1 MKDSQ
6 GPGFSIAVAMEVCT
20 LPAVSGCPEKK
31 TDVVDMGEELVNED
45 DLSIFE
51 RQLCNLLQLVLDDLF
66 AW

>member
-6 GPGFSIAVAMEVCT
+6 GPGFSIAVAMEVVYI
-20 LPAVSGCPEKK
+20 PAVSGCPEKK

-51 RQLCNLLQLVLDDLF
+51 RQLRNLLQLVLDDLF

>member
-6 GPGFSIAVAMEVCT
+6 GPGFSIAVAMEVFT
-20 LPAVSGCPEKK
+20 KPAVPGRPVKK

>member
-6 GPGFSIAVAMEVCT
+6 GPGFSIAVAMEVST
-20 LPAVSGCPEKK
+20 FPAVSGCPEKK

-51 RQLCNLLQLVLDDLF
+51 RQLRNLLQLVLDDLF

>member
-1 MKDSQ
+1 LKDSQ
-6 GPGFSIAVAMEVCT
+6 GPGFSIAVAMEVFCM
-20 LPAVSGCPEKK
+20 PGVPGCPEKK

-51 RQLCNLLQLVLDDLF
+51 KQLRNLLQLVLDDLF